1 MSKCSVLSA
10 VCFGVLKTH
19 TELCYENKNVFICS
33 MESWC
38 CLVGTCV
45 ADCWKISKINKYK
58 CITNFGKEVWLF
70 VK

>member
-19 TELCYENKNVFICS
+19 TELCYENIKCIHLFNGILG
-33 MESWC
+33 

-45 ADCWKISKINKYK
+45 ADC
-58 CITNFGKEVWLF
+58 
-70 VK
+70 